1 MGRRRKIITTVYLDP
16 EQLENLGKLATMD
29 NTTKSEI
36 IREALEDYLKK
47 REGDL
52 NAVQK

>member
-16 EQLENLGKLATMD
+16 GQLEDLVKLATMD
-29 NTTKSEI
+29 NRTKSEI

-52 NAVQK
+52 NAV